1 MTAARLLGSAA
12 EWAGGGP
19 GAQEPIGAQLS
30 HRSCVSLG
38 KSFHLSGISFPR
50 PLGGIKFV
58 FLFICHTDGMS
69 RYDHMSKCFQHRI
82 PLNYCL
88 YMVPSAK

>member
-1 MTAARLLGSAA
+1 MTSARLLGSAA

-19 GAQEPIGAQLS
+19 GAQEPIWAHLS

-38 KSFHLSGISFPR
+38 KSLHLSGISFPH

-58 FLFICHTDGMS
+58 FLFICQTDGMS
-69 RYDHMSKCFQHRI
+69 R
-82 PLNYCL
+82 
-88 YMVPSAK
+88 